1 MNFLDVTV
9 RRLWMIELEVIS
21 CERVGSG
28 APTKYARECAE
39 QPPDNR
45 AICDIDLDGV
55 DNNSDNYHGNDS
67 HRMPRM
73 KSPAFRVGL
82 IDPLCFSRDCLIT
95 ALRTICP
102 QIVIVALSPPA
113 EHVSAGLDLDTILF
127 HSHEEGPLGPSVLKQ
142 VTKLKAAFRGIPI
155 ILISDSISTLRL
167 GPIRAAINSGA
178 SAVIPA
184 ITSKLN
190 IIEAAL
196 QIVRTGGVFAPA
208 DVLLSPRLKSGTDSG
223 ALQGGS
229 SLTARELSVLAQ
241 LRHGDANKVIA
252 SKLGMA
258 ESTVKVHVHNIMRK
272 LGATNRTQAV
282 FKGEELLSY
291 FSLEGLY
298 RLEGLYH
305 APPDEALSIN
315 SQ

>member
-1 MNFLDVTV
+1 
-9 RRLWMIELEVIS
+9 MIALEVIS
-21 CERVGSG
+21 CERARSG
-28 APTKYARECAE
+28 APAKYAPECAE
-39 QPPDNR
+39 QPPDNK

-55 DNNSDNYHGNDS
+55 ENNNNNNNNDNYNGNDS
-67 HRMPRM
+67 RCMLRME
-73 KSPAFRVGL
+73 SAAFRVGL

-95 ALRTICP
+95 ALRTIYP
-102 QIVIVALSPPA
+102 KIVIVALSAPA

-142 VTKLKAAFRGIPI
+142 VTKLKAAFKGIPI

-167 GPIRAAINSGA
+167 GPVRAALNSGA

-208 DVLLSPRLKSGTDSG
+208 DVLLSPRLKGGTDSG

-229 SLTARELSVLAQ
+229 SLTPRELSVLAQ

-258 ESTVKVHVHNIMRK
+258 ESTVKVHVHNLMRK
-272 LGATNRTQAV
+272 LGATNRMQAV

-298 RLEGLYH
+298 H
-305 APPDEALSIN
+305 APPDEALSPAY
-315 SQ
+315 SRRQSA